1 MVFKILQGK
10 VKVPILKEHLVLDKE
25 ELSWCL
31 VKRLKH
37 VRMLA
42 VWAWPRL
49 RRGTH
54 QRGLRSKLDSRNREA
69 LEEDCPLWILVKYLP
84 ESCSRRESLTCR
96 SKINVPSNAE
106 IPCEAT
112 QKVIDRPIARGREL
126 CSSSTLVN
134 AVDSEAF
141 LVRCDLTADTNV
153 INDGGSAGKDVE
165 VAFLNDDRLRPAMM
179 TV

>member
-42 VWAWPRL
+42 VRAWPRL

-84 ESCSRRESLTCR
+84 ESCSRREILTSR
-96 SKINVPSNAE
+96 SEKNVAVKVV
-106 IPCEAT
+106 IPREAT
-112 QKVIDRPIARGREL
+112 QKVIDSPFR
-126 CSSSTLVN
+126 
-134 AVDSEAF
+134 
-141 LVRCDLTADTNV
+141 
-153 INDGGSAGKDVE
+153 AG
-165 VAFLNDDRLRPAMM
+165 M
-179 TV
+179 